1 MTRSPQIRPSPPP
14 QPRQRRAIQ
23 DGEARCRYRMV
34 MVKLF
39 MCPDCHD
46 KDSPWLRRE
55 LGDHFEVEDF
65 GNFLVVTT
73 NSDIPVLSSVCS
85 CEHVGPVAMLP
96 QVEGPPT
103 TRPRRTPR

>member
-1 MTRSPQIRPSPPP
+1 
-14 QPRQRRAIQ
+14 
-23 DGEARCRYRMV
+23 

-73 NSDIPVLSSVCS
+73 NSDIPVLSNVCS
-85 CEHVGPVAMLP
+85 CEHVGPVAMLSQSAAVSNYP
-96 QVEGPPT
+96 PPSGPSVT
-103 TRPRRTPR
+103 AA

>member
-1 MTRSPQIRPSPPP
+1 
-14 QPRQRRAIQ
+14 
-23 DGEARCRYRMV
+23 

-73 NSDIPVLSSVCS
+73 NSDIPVLSNVCS
-85 CEHVGPVAMLP
+85 CKHVGPVAMLP
-96 QVEGPPT
+96 QSEAVSSYPPLSGHSVTAARQPSGPD
-103 TRPRRTPR
+103 RADQLRG

>member
-1 MTRSPQIRPSPPP
+1 
-14 QPRQRRAIQ
+14 
-23 DGEARCRYRMV
+23 

-73 NSDIPVLSSVCS
+73 NSDIPVLSNVCS
-85 CEHVGPVAMLP
+85 CDHVGPVAMLP
-96 QVEGPPT
+96 QSEAASNV
-103 TRPRRTPR
+103 RLRRAIR